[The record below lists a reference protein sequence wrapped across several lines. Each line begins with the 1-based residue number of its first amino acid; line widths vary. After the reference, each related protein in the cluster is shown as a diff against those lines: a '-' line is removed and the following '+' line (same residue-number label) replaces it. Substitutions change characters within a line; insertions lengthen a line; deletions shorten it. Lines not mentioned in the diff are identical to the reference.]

1 MRTRAGVVAVFQLI
15 AVVFIACAAEGQQGA
30 TAPGASAGG
39 GAKSGVASPAESL
52 SKALGTEQ
60 VRGRYLD
67 RRVAD
72 RAATVKQVAYA
83 PSQGVVVKVHKSE
96 VAPAAARPGD
106 VVEARVEYEALAPDP
121 QERVPVKERR
131 AFEKDGKAAME
142 AVERQL
148 RRSQGVHIS
157 TYRFRIPADLKQ
169 GKYTVTTV
177 LEVGEKE
184 SAKRLTAEAAFTVE

>member
-1 MRTRAGVVAVFQLI
+1 MRTRAGVIAVFQLI
-15 AVVFIACAAEGQQGA
+15 AIVFIACATEAQQGA
-30 TAPGASAGG
+30 TTAGAAAGG
-39 GAKSGVASPAESL
+39 GAKSQGEGL
-52 SKALGTEQ
+52 LKAIGAQE

-67 RRVAD
+67 KRVAD

-83 PSQGVVVKVHKSE
+83 PSQGIVVKAHKSE
-96 VAPAAARPGD
+96 VAPTAAKPGE
-106 VVEARVEYEALAPDP
+106 VLEARIEFEALAPDP

-142 AVERQL
+142 PVERQV
-148 RRSQGVHIS
+148 RRSQGVHLS
-157 TYRFRIPADLKQ
+157 TYRFLVPADLKP

-184 SAKRLTAEAAFTVE
+184 SAKRVTAQAVFTVE